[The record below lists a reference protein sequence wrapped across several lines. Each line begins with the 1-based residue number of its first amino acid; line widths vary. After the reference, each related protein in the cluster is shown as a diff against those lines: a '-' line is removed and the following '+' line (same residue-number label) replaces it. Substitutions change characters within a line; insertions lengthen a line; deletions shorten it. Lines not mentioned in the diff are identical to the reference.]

1 MKKTLILILF
11 FIISCT
17 ASQED
22 SLKKTSNSS
31 IEKELIINTTTTFE
45 NITTT
50 TVNRDL
56 MLENFRNAWEVILK
70 DPIQL
75 NEDEIELTNYLYE
88 LWTWKGDKWTP
99 EEENFYE
106 LKVNSLSCYRIWN
119 GMGWAWLDEVHPI
132 KGEDSK
138 GYWAVERYM
147 CGDNISLFGAPF
159 YYENSWWIYQSFEF
173 SWDMV
178 DCENPCG
185 SGLGQFAKRVS
196 IDLDDEIYNT
206 TFPDT

>member
-106 LKVNSLSCYRIWN
+106 LKVSGLSCYRIWN

-132 KGEDSK
+132 KGDYSK

-196 IDLDDEIYNT
+196 IDLDDEIYQTNL
-206 TFPDT
+206 PER

>member
-50 TVNRDL
+50 TVNKDL

-132 KGEDSK
+132 KGEYSK

-185 SGLGQFAKRVS
+185 SGLGHFAKRVS